1 MILNIIADIIHDIIN
16 EHYLRMATK
25 CSDLKR
31 SQTVMGIPVGI
42 PMDTVHAMGMWPIM
56 NPTYIT
62 NIQFLLHHPV
72 EFVYKLQYS

>member
-1 MILNIIADIIHDIIN
+1 MILNIIADIIN

-25 CSDLKR
+25 FSDLKR
-31 SQTVMGIPVGI
+31 SQTAMGIAMGI

-62 NIQFLLHHPV
+62 NTCIQFLLHHPV